1 MNVVLIGAGN
11 LATRL
16 SSALHKAGVRIVQVY
31 SRTSAHAAEL
41 ATQLGCSYT
50 DKPEEVTSAG
60 DLYIYSLKDEALPLV
75 LPRITPNRGLWV
87 HTAGSMPM
95 EIFKAFVPRYGVLYP
110 LQTFSKERTVDF
122 SEIPFFIE
130 AATGEDT
137 LLLERIAGLLS
148 GKVQKLSSEKRKI
161 VHLAAV
167 FACNFTNHMYV
178 LADKILKD
186 NGLSFDLMLPL
197 IGETAAKVK
206 DMPPLDAQTGP
217 AVRYDK
223 NVMQRHL
230 AMLGSEEQQEIYEVV
245 SKNIHKE
252 ALRNE

>member
-16 SSALHKAGVRIVQVY
+16 SLALHAAEVRIVQVY
-31 SRTSAHAAEL
+31 SRTIAHAGKL
-41 ATQLGCSYT
+41 AAQLGCSYT
-50 DKPEEVTSAG
+50 DKLEAINPGA
-60 DLYIYSLKDEALPLV
+60 DLYIYSLKDEALPQV
-75 LPRITPNRGLWV
+75 LRRVAPNGGLWV
-87 HTAGSMPM
+87 HTAGSVSMDV
-95 EIFKAFVPRYGVLYP
+95 FKGYIPRYGVLYP
-110 LQTFSKERTVDF
+110 LQTFSKERRVDF
-122 SEIPFFIE
+122 SEVPFFIE
-130 AATGEDT
+130 AATEEDT
-137 LLLERIAGLLS
+137 LLLQKIAGLLS

-178 LADKILKD
+178 LADNILKE

-206 DMPPLDAQTGP
+206 DMAPSDAQTGP
-217 AVRYDK
+217 AIRYDK
-223 NVMQRHL
+223 NVMQRQL
-230 AMLGSEEQQEIYEVV
+230 DMLGSDEQKEIYKIV

-252 ALRNE
+252 ALRHE

>member
-1 MNVVLIGAGN
+1 MKVVLIGAGN

-16 SSALHKAGVRIVQVY
+16 SLALQEAGIHVIQVY
-31 SRTSAHAAEL
+31 SRTNAHAAKL
-41 ATQLGCSYT
+41 AVQLGCVWT
-50 DKPEEVTSAG
+50 DRPEDVTPDA

-87 HTAGSMPM
+87 HTAGSVPM
-95 EIFKAFVPRYGVLYP
+95 DVFKEYTLRYGVLYP
-110 LQTFSKERTVDF
+110 LQTFSKERKVDF

-137 LLLERIAGLLS
+137 LLLQKIAGLLS
-148 GKVQKLSSEKRKI
+148 GKVQQLSSEKRKV

-178 LADKILKD
+178 LAGKILEE

-197 IGETAAKVK
+197 ISETAAKVK
-206 DMPPLDAQTGP
+206 DLPPLDAQTGP
-217 AVRYDK
+217 AVRYDE

-230 AMLGSEEQQEIYEVV
+230 EMLGSEEQKEVYKII

-252 ALRNE
+252 ALRHE

>member
-1 MNVVLIGAGN
+1 MKVVLIGAGN

-16 SSALHKAGVRIVQVY
+16 SLALYKAGVRIIQVY

-41 ATQLGCSYT
+41 AARLDCSYT
-50 DKPEEVTSAG
+50 DKPEEVTAAG
-60 DLYIYSLKDEALPLV
+60 DLYIYSLKDEALPSV

-95 EIFKAFVPRYGVLYP
+95 AVFKGFVPRYGVLYP
-110 LQTFSKERTVDF
+110 LQTFSKEREVDF
-122 SEIPFFIE
+122 SGIPFFIE
-130 AATGEDT
+130 AVTGEDA
-137 LLLERIAGLLS
+137 LLLKKIAGLLS
-148 GKVQKLSSEKRKI
+148 DKVQMLSSEKRKI

-178 LADKILKD
+178 LADNILKE

-206 DMPPLDAQTGP
+206 DMPPSDAQTGP
-217 AVRYDK
+217 AIRYDK

-230 AMLGSEEQQEIYEVV
+230 DMLGSEEQKEVYEII

-252 ALRNE
+252 AIRHE